1 MGKQRGEA
9 AKILMITPS
18 KEMWLYL
25 LNPQELLS
33 RKNQSFESG
42 RYEFKCQPC
51 PHGKLLNFS
60 KLQIPYLKW
69 IYQNEL
75 SLRGVLRMTE
85 SLFRKSLAG

>member
-9 AKILMITPS
+9 ADILLIMPS
-18 KEMWLYL
+18 SGMWLYF

-42 RYEFKCQPC
+42 RYEFKCQPR
-51 PHGKLLNFS
+51 PRGNLLNFS
-60 KLQIPYLKW
+60 KFQIPYLKW

-75 SLRGVLRMTE
+75 SLRVVVRMTE
-85 SLFRKSLAG
+85 SLFRKSLPG